1 MKSFSIILVFLFLL
15 FGSSAIAEKEIK
27 VGTIDVEKVM
37 EKWAKFKNYSA
48 QIEQERM
55 AYAVLLDKASSNLNE
70 AERNDIEYKI
80 SKILEHSN
88 LILMEVLTNDMEE
101 AARKIAIEKGYGVV
115 FIKQRTVFG
124 GTDLTE
130 DIVKLLK

>member
-1 MKSFSIILVFLFLL
+1 VKSFSIILVFLFLL